1 MNNQDVQA
9 ADQAQGGK
17 APAHALT
24 SMASDAARI
33 GDMVVREA
41 LSPLMVLDLVAHGDL
56 SLVERGLA
64 AITGFDQRTVQTLL
78 LDRGWIGVRTLYR
91 VAGFETRYI
100 SAVVTALNLWHEVGG
115 GVAPADRRRH
125 AERALFRFLT
135 NSEHRS
141 SQDVDEVLSLL
152 DDLEALV
159 PKQPSH

>member
-1 MNNQDVQA
+1 MNNQDLHGSNQA
-9 ADQAQGGK
+9 HGATASRHL
-17 APAHALT
+17 A

-56 SLVERGLA
+56 TLVERGLS

-91 VAGFETRYI
+91 AAGFETRHI
-100 SAVVTALNLWHEVGG
+100 SAVVAALNLWHEVGG
-115 GVAPADRRRH
+115 SVAPADRRHH
-125 AERALFRFLT
+125 AERSLYRFLT

-141 SQDVDEVLSLL
+141 TQDVDEVLGLL
-152 DDLEALV
+152 GELDALA
-159 PKQPSH
+159 PHPGN